1 MIISKDEIFIL
12 LNEYYLKGEKEITVG
27 YPFYDISL
35 FTLNLENFKID
46 NIVKEREFY
55 QFKRKL
61 NEFLRRDMPDY
72 GDLVDSFISS
82 GIIDF
87 ENKEELNEIFALLKK
102 AIADKTVYIKP
113 IFLGID
119 TNIAYYRI
127 ISRRLR
133 DEFKYVVSQIVVD
146 EIDARIHTKYSG
158 RMLHS
163 LDNFPYHEFVREF
176 ANASSKEARK
186 AKNAM
191 NEVNFLFD
199 KLDAFRTGES
209 TETKDKE
216 IRDREIALQY
226 SKFAKEVDAE
236 IVLLTADKD
245 MSFHAQAQGISSI
258 YFKLPHRIYPI
269 NIDPLRIPYLLY
281 DLAVNF
287 GAIRVNN
294 TIILSEW
301 RGKDVENYLN
311 ENLKIYNVDEN
322 LAKDL
327 NICRRLKNE
336 L

>member
-1 MIISKDEIFIL
+1 MIIGKNEIFII
-12 LNEYYLKGEKEITVG
+12 LNEYYLKGYGEITVS
-27 YPFYDISL
+27 YPFYNISL

-46 NIVKEREFY
+46 NIVDEREFHK
-55 QFKRKL
+55 FKRKL

-72 GDLVDSFISS
+72 GDLLDSFISS
-82 GIIDF
+82 GIVDF
-87 ENKEELNEIFALLKK
+87 ENQEDIDESFDLLKR
-102 AIADKTVYIKP
+102 AISDKTVYIKP

-158 RMLHS
+158 RMLHA
-163 LDNFPYHEFVREF
+163 LDNFPYHELVSEF
-176 ANASSKEARK
+176 ANGSSKEARK

-191 NEVNFLFD
+191 NEVNYLFD
-199 KLDAFRTGES
+199 TLEAFRTGES

-216 IRDREIALQY
+216 VRDREIALQY
-226 SKFAKEVDAE
+226 SNFAREIDAE

-269 NIDPLRIPYLLY
+269 KIDPIRIPYMFY

-287 GAIRVNN
+287 GAIKIND
-294 TIILSEW
+294 TILLSEW
-301 RGKDVENYLN
+301 RGKDVGNYLN
-311 ENLKIYNVDEN
+311 ENLKIYNIDEA
-322 LAKDL
+322 LAKDIK
-327 NICRRLKNE
+327 ICRRLKDE